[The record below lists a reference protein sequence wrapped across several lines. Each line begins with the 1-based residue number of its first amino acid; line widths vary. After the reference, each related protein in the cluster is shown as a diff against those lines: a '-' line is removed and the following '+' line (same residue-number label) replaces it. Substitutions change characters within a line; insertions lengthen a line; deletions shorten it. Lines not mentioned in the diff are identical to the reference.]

1 MNTATVYH
9 RRRHS
14 NRELPRML
22 AILFTLL
29 LTAIP
34 TLAADDEPL
43 PRSTPEEQ
51 GLHSSDVM
59 KFLDELIT
67 GRPGAEIHS
76 VMVLRHGKVIA
87 EAYPAPFSPEYAHTQ
102 YSASKTFTAAAV
114 GLAVDSNLLRVTDRV
129 GAILPG
135 DMPGK
140 VSPELADLTVH
151 DLLTMSSGIVPDWEM
166 RNLHRKWVNTWLS
179 KPVSKPGAQFAYDS
193 MDTYVLSAIVQKVTG
208 QTVMDLM
215 REHIFEP
222 MGVTDAEWEQS
233 PEGITTGGW
242 GLYVRP
248 EVMAKFGQLLLD
260 GGRWG
265 ERQLLSPEWVKLMMT
280 AHRRANPTTNYG
292 YQMWECEHDG
302 AWRADGAYGQY
313 IVVCPRQD
321 MVVVIT
327 ECSSLGGGKNLA
339 PIWEHLTSKALDE
352 ALPPSEES
360 AILAERQ
367 GKYTLPLAAGTRSNR
382 AGSMLQGHTFNL
394 PANSLE
400 WRSVTF
406 RFAGDRLVLNIVTQ
420 TGRRYDVECGNG
432 KWLTVHTDV
441 CPPYSIRAIDRFRGI
456 TRYFA
461 VAGSYGWLQ
470 DGTLTMHIVYPSWI
484 TAAYI
489 TFNPRTHTMTVK
501 ENYQTRPYT
510 LRVTPD

>member
-1 MNTATVYH
+1 MTTQTIYH
-9 RRRHS
+9 RRS
-14 NRELPRML
+14 
-22 AILFTLL
+22 TLTRA
-29 LTAIP
+29 LTAL
-34 TLAADDEPL
+34 LALILTATTAFAAGDEPL

-51 GLHSSDVM
+51 GMRSSDVM

-67 GRPGAEIHS
+67 GREGAEIHS

-87 EAYPAPFSPEYAHTQ
+87 EAYPAPFTSGYAQTL

-114 GLAVDSNLLRVTDRV
+114 GLAVESNLLRVTDRV
-129 GAILPG
+129 GAILAG
-135 DMPGK
+135 DMPK
-140 VSPELADLTVH
+140 SVSPELAELTVH
-151 DLLTMSSGIVPDWEM
+151 DLLTMASGIVPDWTM
-166 RNLHRKWVNTWLS
+166 RNNHRNWVNTWLS
-179 KPVSKPGAQFAYDS
+179 KPVSKPGEHFAYDS

-208 QTVMDLM
+208 QTVMDYL
-215 REHIFEP
+215 REKLFEP
-222 MGVTDAEWEQS
+222 MSVTDAEWEQS

-260 GGRWG
+260 EGRWG
-265 ERQLLSPEWVKLMMT
+265 DRQLLPAEWVKLMMT
-280 AHRRANPTTNYG
+280 PHRRANPTTNYG

-339 PIWEHLTSKALDE
+339 PIREYLTSKVTDIPMEPGEEAAL
-352 ALPPSEES
+352 
-360 AILAERQ
+360 LAERQ
-367 GKYTLPLAAGTRSNR
+367 GNYTLRIAAGTRSNR
-382 AGSMLQGHTFNL
+382 AGSALQGHTFTL
-394 PANSLE
+394 PDNSLE

-406 RFAGDRLVLNIVTQ
+406 RFLADRLVLNIVTSA
-420 TGRRYDVECGNG
+420 GKRYDIECGNG
-432 KWLTVHTDV
+432 RWLTVHTNV
-441 CPPYSIRAIDRFRGI
+441 CPPYSIKAVDRFRGL
-456 TRYFA
+456 THYFA
-461 VAGSYGWLQ
+461 VSGSYGWLQ

-489 TFNPRTHTMTVK
+489 TFNPLTRSMTVK
-501 ENYQTRPYT
+501 ENYQTKPYT
-510 LRVTPD
+510 LRVTAAK